1 MAGMRSNGSPWIR
14 NTSRHPDDEVNQ
26 LVRSA
31 TREIDMNR
39 VCVNVK
45 GGHGLSARA
54 YDGVPSISN
63 APRGARYLVTIKV
76 GTGVRFPVGPY
87 NRNGQSPDEVG
98 PRNRFPFFTY
108 ADWREWLVS
117 AAAHEACHIH
127 QYRHGAR
134 RSEVDCERFAEQA
147 LNRYRSALARL
158 GESPLSA

>member
-1 MAGMRSNGSPWIR
+1 MAAMRRTAWPRIR
-14 NTSRHPDDEVNQ
+14 NTSPYPDDEVRT

-31 TREIDMNR
+31 TRGVDMNR

-63 APRGARYLVTIKV
+63 APRSARYLVTIKV
-76 GTGVRFPVGPY
+76 GNGVRFPVGPY
-87 NRNGQSPDEVG
+87 NRNGKRPDEVG

-117 AAAHEACHIH
+117 AAAHEARHIH
-127 QYRHGAR
+127 QYRHDSP
-134 RSEVDCERFAEQA
+134 RSEIDCERFAEEA
-147 LNRYRSALARL
+147 LNRYRIDGPR
-158 GESPLSA
+158 